1 MTTQKLAFYS
11 LVCISLFVFSCSSD
25 KKGSS
30 DAEEKDSNTITL
42 TTEKDDGSTTTT
54 EIDPQNVEEAMN
66 QVKDALSGLN
76 KDGKALEVVNFR
88 DLKEALPKRV
98 AGMDRTSHSGEKT
111 GMFGINVSQAQAE
124 YQDGDK
130 SLDISLIDFA
140 GVSMF
145 TMQMAAWST
154 IDIDKES
161 DNGYERTT
169 TIQGHKAFEKY
180 DNNAKSGEVNL
191 LIADRFILNIKGRN
205 VSAADMKDAVKDIDI
220 KDIAKLK

>member
-1 MTTQKLAFYS
+1 MTTQKLGLYGLFC
-11 LVCISLFVFSCSSD
+11 LSLFLFACSSD
-25 KKGSS
+25 KKSNNE
-30 DAEEKDSNTITL
+30 AEEKDANTITL
-42 TTEKDDGSTTTT
+42 TTENEDGTTTT
-54 EIDPQNVEEAMN
+54 EEIDPQNVEEAMN

-76 KDGKALEVVNFR
+76 KDGKAVEVVNFR
-88 DLKEALPKRV
+88 DLKEALPKKI

-124 YQDGDK
+124 YEGGDK
-130 SLDISLIDFA
+130 SIDVSLIDFA

-169 TIQGHKAFEKY
+169 TIEGHKAFEKY
-180 DNNAKSGEVNL
+180 DSKAKSGEVNIL
-191 LIADRFILNIKGRN
+191 VADRFILNIKGRN
-205 VSAADMKDAVKDIDI
+205 VSASEMKDAVKDMDL
-220 KDIAKLK
+220 KAIAKLK